1 MAGFDITGFI
11 RTVGIQHLQDLEAGL
26 DKLNAKLEASNRIE
40 RIRNLQFQKQISPM
54 IQLRKEAEL
63 RALYTD
69 SQVRAVA
76 REQVQIEGLNAQY
89 ERKLII
95 QKAVLEIAK
104 AEGLT
109 TSSKLVQEKALAQVM
124 AQEAQQRTT
133 VNIITE
139 QRVRL
144 LDEEAIRMQALEQ
157 KMASGIAMTDAEI
170 QKMAQ
175 KRFNLD
181 TINRA
186 NEHKLAVEMEL
197 LRLKQQS
204 LPVDD
209 ARLRQMA
216 QENVQL
222 QENEQ
227 FMQARRRMLFQ
238 TAFAIFAVTINIQFM
253 MQSIIGLA
261 GADKEAAK
269 SLKDM
274 QRAFTLL
281 IGPIQLML
289 GLVQL
294 MTIKNE
300 ILKASIIGV
309 MKSASVILPLIIA
322 LTTASDNLRRIMLG
336 VATAFGVVNA
346 ILVVYTMRMTG
357 AALATIFKTQA
368 DIIQKAVMYMGA
380 TLPIIAGAIA
390 GGLLLFDM
398 LPKRQGQTQVGF
410 GRRITE
416 THQGEM
422 ILGRPSEPQPLGGDT
437 GPMNVNI
444 YLDGQKI
451 TDAIIETQS
460 INRAAGVY

>member
-11 RTVGIQHLQDLEAGL
+11 HTTGMEHLNTLES
-26 DKLNAKLEASNRIE
+26 KLNALDAAIVSQNRHMALRNQLFKQELAPLVRSNVE
-40 RIRNLQFQKQISPM
+40 S
-54 IQLRKEAEL
+54 QLRL
-63 RALYTD
+63 QYTD
-69 SQVRAVA
+69 R
-76 REQVQIEGLNAQY
+76 QVQ
-89 ERKLII
+89 
-95 QKAVLEIAK
+95 
-104 AEGLT
+104 
-109 TSSKLVQEKALAQVM
+109 ALAKERFE
-124 AQEAQQRTT
+124 QETATATLER
-133 VNIITE
+133 
-139 QRVRL
+139 
-144 LDEEAIRMQALEQ
+144 RM
-157 KMASGIAMTDAEI
+157 
-170 QKMAQ
+170 
-175 KRFNLD
+175 
-181 TINRA
+181 
-186 NEHKLAVEMEL
+186 AVEMEI